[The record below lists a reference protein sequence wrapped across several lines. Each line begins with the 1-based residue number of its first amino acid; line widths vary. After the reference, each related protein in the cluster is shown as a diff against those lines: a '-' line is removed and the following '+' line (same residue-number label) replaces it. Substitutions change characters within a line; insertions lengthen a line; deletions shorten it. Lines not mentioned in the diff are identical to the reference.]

1 MHILITDVL
10 YIICSFLGNS
20 DLVNVSLTCKD
31 NYYVAQLF
39 VNPTRDYD
47 KFMKCMKSKYNKL
60 KVLKQFLK
68 FKCIP
73 EWNTII
79 SDNPI
84 KYLINTGNVKNLE
97 YVLMDSRIDLCSEIS
112 EDTNMSTYLGLD
124 MKYTETYNRLLFKW
138 LCKDNSKE
146 NLSLLLGYYTLA
158 TTYNWNE
165 LFIDLLKNKVLV
177 EEILTRL
184 LLLPSQQF
192 IIFLGYQLRKSSTDR
207 KYDETLSKLLS
218 VDYKKTN
225 QCSPKNNP
233 ISSFRLILRLV
244 TKVLTKVN
252 LFGQLDIVYCLTI
265 NLCKHYGLFNE
276 YYLLMKHYTQLNK
289 VYGNTNFDRYY
300 THESIKLYSM
310 VEDSNDFNDI
320 PPVIIDILNSDILTN
335 IDKGKMIHTLSNKD
349 DNVQIIKIL
358 HQLKYYDD
366 QDIYRIL
373 KCNIEL
379 GSIFT
384 CFILKEFP
392 TIRFQYILGLEHYP
406 KASFEY
412 IENIFRFLIY

>member
-20 DLVNVSLTCKD
+20 DLVNISLTCKD

-39 VNPTRDYD
+39 INPTRDYD

-79 SDNPI
+79 SNNPT
-84 KYLINTGNVKNLE
+84 KYLIGTGNVKNLE
-97 YVLMDSRIDLCSEIS
+97 YILMDSRIDLCSEIS
-112 EDTNMSTYLGLD
+112 EDTDISVYLGTD

-138 LCKDNSKE
+138 LCKDSSKE
-146 NLSLLLGYYTLA
+146 NLPLLLGYYTLA
-158 TTYNWNE
+158 IRYNWNE
-165 LFIDLLKNKVLV
+165 LFIDLLKNKILV

-218 VDYKKTN
+218 IND
-225 QCSPKNNP
+225 QSRNNP

-252 LFGQLDIVYCLTI
+252 LFGQLDIIYCLTI

-276 YYLLMKHYTQLNK
+276 YHLLMKHYTQLNK

-320 PPVIIDILNSDILTN
+320 PPVIIDILNSDVLTN
-335 IDKGKMIHTLSNKD
+335 VDKGKMIHTLFNKD

-366 QDIYRIL
+366 RDIYRIL